1 MLEQFKDLLSKMK
14 ADPAKTVVSS
24 NESSIDSEII
34 KLFIEQS
41 KELSEHANFPVKAKA
56 NLEQLILNLRQ
67 LKMPLMSIEN
77 QAKIE
82 RILSK
87 EIPQVV
93 DLYFSI
99 PKAHA
104 VSVILENG
112 KTAKDTLIEQFR
124 DYAKKV
130 EQMLQDTLEQQ
141 SQAMV
146 QQEKMKNKVQAPKI
160 DFFDM

>member
-1 MLEQFKDLLSKMK
+1 MLEQFKDLLTKLK
-14 ADPAKTVVSS
+14 DAPAQAVVASTHG
-24 NESSIDSEII
+24 SIESEIV
-34 KLFIEQS
+34 KLFIDQS
-41 KELSEHANFPVKAKA
+41 KELSDNPNFPVKAKA
-56 NLEQLILNLRQ
+56 NLDQLILNLRQ
-67 LKMPLMSIEN
+67 LNMSLMSIEN
-77 QAKIE
+77 QARVE

-87 EIPQVV
+87 EIPNVV

-112 KTAKDTLIEQFR
+112 RTAKDTLIEQFR

-146 QQEKMKNKVQAPKI
+146 QQEKIKNKVQKPKI

>member
-1 MLEQFKDLLSKMK
+1 MLSQFKYLLEDVKKDS
-14 ADPAKTVVSS
+14 AKV
-24 NESSIDSEII
+24 ESANGGSIESEII
-34 KLFIEQS
+34 KLFIVQS
-41 KELSEHANFPVKAKA
+41 KELSDNPNFPVKAKA
-56 NLEQLILNLRQ
+56 NLDQLILNLRQ

-77 QAKIE
+77 QANVE

-87 EIPQVV
+87 EIPNVV

-124 DYAKKV
+124 DYAKKI

-146 QQEKMKNKVQAPKI
+146 QQEKVKNKVQAPKI